1 MRPLVWGSDPMW
13 FVSLQEEKES
23 LGCARTEKSAQRV
36 TQRGPRA
43 RERPV
48 EKANHDTLVL
58 DF

>member
-1 MRPLVWGSDPMW
+1 MWGSDPMW